1 MSKNEAKKK
10 IMSAV
15 RELLSEGCSVE
26 DITVRKIANQAG
38 VGIGTVSYHFHSKD
52 KLVYEVIAAQM
63 ADIAGVLAPNAD
75 EGTPLERLRWF
86 FSKTIEMALEYSEIF
101 KSQLSYDM
109 INGDLSICYFVTPI
123 LREHFGSSKSDLE
136 ITVIALQMIAA
147 LQMIL
152 LKSEEFQ
159 RCTGINIYD
168 NNQSEKVLS
177 AILSTA
183 VKP

>member
-1 MSKNEAKKK
+1 MPRNEAKNK

-15 RELLSEGCSVE
+15 RELLSEGCAVE

-52 KLVYEVIAAQM
+52 KLVYEVIAGQM
-63 ADIAGVLAPNAD
+63 ADMAGVLAPNAV

-86 FSKTIEMALEYSEIF
+86 FRQTIELALEYSEIF

-109 INGDLSICYFVTPI
+109 INGDLSICYFITPI

-136 ITVIALQMIAA
+136 ITVTALQMIAA

-159 RCTGINIYD
+159 RCTGINVYD
-168 NNQSEKVLS
+168 NKQREEVLS
-177 AILSTA
+177 AILST
-183 VKP
+183 VIKS

>member
-1 MSKNEAKKK
+1 MSRKDAKKK

-63 ADIAGVLAPNAD
+63 ADMAGALAPNTD
-75 EGTPLERLRWF
+75 EGTPLERLRCF
-86 FSKTIEMALEYSEIF
+86 FSQTIELALEYSEIF
-101 KSQLSYDM
+101 KSHLSYDM
-109 INGDLSICYFVTPI
+109 INGDLSICYFITPI
-123 LREHFGSSKSDLE
+123 LKEHFGSSKSNLE
-136 ITVIALQMIAA
+136 ITVIALQMIAVM
-147 LQMIL
+147 QMIL
-152 LKSEEFQ
+152 MKSDEFQ
-159 RCTGINIYD
+159 RCTGINIY
-168 NNQSEKVLS
+168 NVNQREEVLS

-183 VKP
+183 I